1 MPGKI
6 KAKIKAN
13 IPSGSA
19 AIVLIGLFLI
29 AGIWS
34 YAINHM
40 RDEVATT
47 TSNEIAKNENLVLA
61 MEEQTIRV
69 IRNID
74 QLLLIIKDQTEQTG
88 SSSSLKRLIAAGV
101 VDTDTYTF
109 AGVTNEK
116 GDIVA
121 TLLPTPFSNL
131 GDLDYFQQHKQDNAD
146 RLLISKPRIGRFSG
160 RRVILFTRRIAKPDG
175 SFGGVVIIGIDPRVF
190 SQLYE
195 KPRLS
200 STTIISLLA
209 TDGGLLARRI
219 ALYSTPETGI
229 RNPTLLAQLRRES
242 PDGFSLKTRLGGAPR
257 FVSGRS
263 LADYHLAVVIA
274 SIETEA
280 LANAQRQGRDLIV
293 EATMETI
300 VVLLFCGLLT
310 VILLRQRRSEKH
322 IRNQAALLDN
332 AQDAIIVRTLSR
344 KIVYWNQGAERL
356 YGWTAK
362 EAIGQEITALLPADN
377 QASDIATQAVV
388 KEGEWRGEIVQRHK
402 NGSLFTVEGH
412 WTLVSGDTYHAGQ
425 SIFEIN
431 TNISHR
437 KIAERKI
444 HYLAYYDSV
453 TGLPNRLYLQDR
465 LTSALERASR
475 TGHPG
480 ALLLIDL
487 DNFKTIND
495 TLGHDKGDLLL
506 QEVASRLQAN
516 ARRVDTVARLGG
528 DEFVMM
534 LEDLADQEQTAGSQ
548 VHTVGEKVLNALSQ
562 PIELGGTLHHTSAS
576 IGITLFYN
584 NQDQASE
591 LLKRADLAMY
601 QAKAA
606 GRNGMRFFSPAM
618 QAAVSRRALLET
630 DLRDGLSRNEFVLH
644 YQPQVDSEGRITG
657 AEALVRWQHPQHG
670 LVSPAEFIPLAEDSG
685 LIFPLGLWVLNTACK
700 QLAQWSTDARSEA
713 LSISVNVSARQFQHP
728 HFVDILLDVL
738 EQTGANPH
746 RLKLE
751 LTESLFVTDMEIA
764 AAKMS
769 TLKARGVEFS
779 LDDFGTGY
787 SSLSYLKRLPL
798 KQLKIDQSFVR
809 DVLTDSNDAA
819 IAIMIVAL
827 ARSLGLE
834 VIAEG
839 VENVEQR
846 QFLFDH
852 GCPSYQG
859 YLFSPPV
866 PIARFDTLLVTEIC
880 E

>member
-1 MPGKI
+1 MLRKI
-6 KAKIKAN
+6 KAD
-13 IPSGSA
+13 IPLGCA
-19 AIVLIGLFLI
+19 AIALIGLFLI

-34 YAINHM
+34 YAINHG
-40 RDEVATT
+40 RDEV
-47 TSNEIAKNENLVLA
+47 TSAVNSEIEKNENMVLA

-74 QLLLIIKDQTEQTG
+74 QLLLVIKDQTEQTG
-88 SSSSLKRLIAAGV
+88 GSSTLKRLIAAKI

-109 AGVTNEK
+109 AGVTNDK
-116 GDIVA
+116 GDVVA
-121 TLLPTPFSNL
+121 SLLPTPATNL
-131 GDLDYFQQHKQDNAD
+131 GNLDYFLQHKQDTAD
-146 RLLISKPRIGRFSG
+146 RLLISKPRVGRFTG

-190 SQLYE
+190 SRLYE
-195 KPRLS
+195 KPRLNPS
-200 STTIISLLA
+200 AIISLI
-209 TDGGLLARRI
+209 TSDGSILARRV
-219 ALYSTPETGI
+219 ALNSSSESSI
-229 RNPTLLAQLRRES
+229 RNQTLLTQLRNES
-242 PDGFSLKTRLGGAPR
+242 IDGFSIKAQLAGAMR
-257 FVSGRS
+257 FVSGRTIPG
-263 LADYHLAVVIA
+263 YHLTVAIA
-274 SIETEA
+274 TVEA
-280 LANAQRQGRDLIV
+280 EVLAKAKRLGRDLIV
-293 EATMETI
+293 GAALETA

-310 VILLRQRRSEKH
+310 IILLRQRRSEMH
-322 IRNQAALLDN
+322 IRNQAALLDQ
-332 AQDAIIVRTLSR
+332 AQDAIIVRTLSN
-344 KIVYWNQGAERL
+344 KIVYWNKGAERL
-356 YGWTAK
+356 YGWSTK
-362 EAIGQEITALLPADN
+362 EAIGKEITALLPADS
-377 QASDIATQAVV
+377 QISDNATQDVV
-388 KEGEWRGEIVQRHK
+388 RDGEWRGEIVQRHK
-402 NGSLFTVEGH
+402 NGTLFTVEGH
-412 WTLVSGDTYHAGQ
+412 WTLVSGDSHQGEQ

-444 HYLAYYDSV
+444 HYLAYYDNV
-453 TGLPNRLYLQDR
+453 TGLPNRLFLHDR
-465 LTSALERASR
+465 MASALERASR
-475 TGHPG
+475 NGRPG

-495 TLGHDKGDLLL
+495 TLGHDKGDMLL

-548 VHTVGEKVLNALSQ
+548 VHTVSEKILNALSQ
-562 PIELGGTLHHTSAS
+562 PYELGSTLHHTSAS

-606 GRNGMRFFSPAM
+606 GRNTMRFFSPAM
-618 QAAVSRRALLET
+618 QAAVTRRAVLET
-630 DLRDGLSRNEFVLH
+630 DLREGLSRNEFVLH

-685 LIFPLGLWVLNTACK
+685 LIFPLGLWVLNTACR
-700 QLAQWSTDARSEA
+700 QLATWSNDSRRDM

-728 HFVDILLDVL
+728 QFVDILLEVL
-738 EQTGANPH
+738 EQTGANPY

-764 AAKMS
+764 AGKMS

-852 GCPSYQG
+852 GCPLYQG

-866 PIARFDTLLVTEIC
+866 PIARFDTLLVTEVC
-880 E
+880 D

>member
-1 MPGKI
+1 MLR
-6 KAKIKAN
+6 KIKAN
-13 IPSGSA
+13 ILSGCA
-19 AIVLIGLFLI
+19 AIALIGLFLT
-29 AGIWS
+29 AGIWN
-34 YAINHM
+34 YAINHV
-40 RDEVATT
+40 RDGTAAAARNEV
-47 TSNEIAKNENLVLA
+47 EKNENLVLA

-88 SSSSLKRLIAAGV
+88 GSDVLKRLIKAKV
-101 VDTDTYTF
+101 IDTDTYSF
-109 AGVTNEK
+109 AGVANAN
-116 GDIVA
+116 GDVVA
-121 TLLPTPFSNL
+121 SLLPTLIANV
-131 GDLDYFQQHKQDNAD
+131 GARDYFQYHKQDPSD
-146 RLLISKPRIGRFSG
+146 QLQIGKPRIGRFTG
-160 RRVILFTRRIAKPDG
+160 RRVILFTRRINKPDG
-175 SFGGVVIIGIDPRVF
+175 AFGGVVIIGIDPRAF

-195 KPRLS
+195 KPHLS
-200 STTIISLLA
+200 PSTIISLIA
-209 TDGGLLARRI
+209 SDGGILARRI
-219 ALYSTPETGI
+219 ALYSTQETSI
-229 RNPTLLAQLRRES
+229 RSQALLAQLRNAS
-242 PDGFSLKTRLGGAPR
+242 PTGFSIKTELAGAPR
-257 FVSGRS
+257 FVSGRP
-263 LADYHLAVVIA
+263 LRDYPLSVVI
-274 SIETEA
+274 STVESEA
-280 LANAQRQGRDLIV
+280 LANAQRQGRDLV
-293 EATMETI
+293 MEAAMETA
-300 VVLLFCGLLT
+300 VVLLFCGMLT

-322 IRNQAALLDN
+322 IRNQAALLDK
-332 AQDAIIVRTLSR
+332 AQDAIIVRTLSH

-362 EAIGQEITALLPADN
+362 EALGKEISALLPADS
-377 QASDIATQAVV
+377 QLSDNATQAVIRD
-388 KEGEWRGEIVQRHK
+388 GEWRGEIVQRHK
-402 NGSLFTVEGH
+402 NGTQFTVEGH
-412 WTLVSGDTYHAGQ
+412 WALVSGEERHAEQ

-453 TGLPNRLYLQDR
+453 TGLPNRLFLHDR
-465 LTSALERASR
+465 LAGALERASR
-475 TGHPG
+475 TGRPG

-495 TLGHDKGDLLL
+495 TLGHDKGDMLL

-516 ARRVDTVARLGG
+516 ARRVDMVARLGG

-534 LEDLADQEQTAGSQ
+534 LEDLADLEQTAGNQ

-562 PIELGGTLHHTSAS
+562 PFELGSALHHTSAS
-576 IGITLFYN
+576 IGITLFYG
-584 NQDQASE
+584 NQDQAND
-591 LLKRADLAMY
+591 LLKRADMAMY

-606 GRNGMRFFSPAM
+606 GRNTMRFFSPAM
-618 QAAVSRRALLET
+618 QAAVSRRALLEA
-630 DLRDGLSRNEFVLH
+630 DLRDGMGRNELVLH
-644 YQPQVDSEGRITG
+644 YQPQVDSEGSITG
-657 AEALVRWQHPQHG
+657 AEALVRWQHPRHG
-670 LVSPAEFIPLAEDSG
+670 LVSPAEFVPMAEECG
-685 LIFPLGLWVLNTACK
+685 LIFPLGLWVLNTACR
-700 QLAQWSTDARSEA
+700 QLALWSTDPRSDA

-728 HFVDILLDVL
+728 HFVDVLLEVL

-769 TLKARGVEFS
+769 TLRARGVEFS

-798 KQLKIDQSFVR
+798 KQVKIDQSFVR

-839 VENVEQR
+839 VESVEQR
-846 QFLFDH
+846 QFLLEH
-852 GCPSYQG
+852 GCSSYQG

-866 PIARFDTLLVTEIC
+866 PIARFETLLVSEAC
-880 E
+880 Q

>member
-1 MPGKI
+1 MLR
-6 KAKIKAN
+6 KIKAN
-13 IPSGSA
+13 IPTGCA
-19 AIVLIGLFLI
+19 AIALIGLFLV

-34 YAINHM
+34 YALNHV
-40 RDEVATT
+40 RDETA
-47 TSNEIAKNENLVLA
+47 SAAANEVEKNENLVLA

-74 QLLLIIKDQTEQTG
+74 QLLLIIKDQVEQTG
-88 SSSSLKRLIAAGV
+88 NSDILKRLIKARV
-101 VDTDTYTF
+101 VDTNTYTF
-109 AGVTNEK
+109 AGVTNAK
-116 GDIVA
+116 GDVVA
-121 TLLPTPFSNL
+121 SLLPTPLANL
-131 GDLDYFQQHKQDNAD
+131 GDLDYFLHHKQDRSD
-146 RLLISKPRIGRFSG
+146 RLQIGKPRVGRFSG
-160 RRVILFTRRIAKPDG
+160 RRVILFTRRINQPDG
-175 SFGGVVIIGIDPRVF
+175 AFGGVVIIGIDPRVF

-195 KPRLS
+195 KPHFS
-200 STTIISLLA
+200 PSTIISLIA
-209 TDGGLLARRI
+209 SDGGILARRV
-219 ALYSTPETGI
+219 ALYSTPESTI
-229 RNPTLLAQLRRES
+229 RNQALLEQLRSES
-242 PDGFSLKTRLGGAPR
+242 PNGFSMRTNLAGAQR

-263 LADYHLAVVIA
+263 LRDYHLSVVI
-274 SIETEA
+274 STVEA
-280 LANAQRQGRDLIV
+280 EAMDHAQRQARDLIM
-293 EATMETI
+293 EACMESAM
-300 VVLLFCGLLT
+300 VLLFCGLLCI
-310 VILLRQRRSEKH
+310 ILLRQRRSEIH
-322 IRNQAALLDN
+322 IRNQAALLDK
-332 AQDAIIVRTLSR
+332 AQDAIIVRTLSH
-344 KIVYWNQGAERL
+344 KIIYWNKGAERL
-356 YGWTAK
+356 YGWSAK
-362 EAIGQEITALLPADN
+362 EALGKEIAALLPGDN
-377 QASDIATQAVV
+377 LLSDNATQAVV
-388 KEGEWRGEIVQRHK
+388 RDGEWRGEIVQRHK
-402 NGSLFTVEGH
+402 NGTQFTVEGH
-412 WTLVSGDTYHAGQ
+412 WTLVSGDTRHGEQ

-453 TGLPNRLYLQDR
+453 TGLPNRLFLHDR
-465 LTSALERASR
+465 LAAALERASR

-495 TLGHDKGDLLL
+495 TLGHDKGDMLL

-516 ARRVDTVARLGG
+516 ARRVDMVARLGG

-534 LEDLADQEQTAGSQ
+534 LEDLAEEEQTAGSQ

-562 PIELGGTLHHTSAS
+562 PFELGNTLHHTSAS
-576 IGITLFYN
+576 IGITLFHD
-584 NQDQASE
+584 NQDQANE
-591 LLKRADLAMY
+591 LLKRADMAMY

-606 GRNGMRFFSPAM
+606 GRNTMRFFSPAM

-630 DLRDGLSRNEFVLH
+630 DLREGLGRNEFVLH

-685 LIFPLGLWVLNTACK
+685 LIFPLGLWVLNTACR
-700 QLAQWSTDARSEA
+700 QLALWANDPRSDALA
-713 LSISVNVSARQFQHP
+713 LSVNVSARQFQHP
-728 HFVDILLDVL
+728 HFVDILLEVL
-738 EQTGANPH
+738 EQTGANPY

-809 DVLTDSNDAA
+809 DILTDSNDAA

-839 VENVEQR
+839 VESVEQR

-852 GCPSYQG
+852 GCPLYQG

-866 PIARFDTLLVTEIC
+866 PISRFDTLMAAEVC
-880 E
+880 Q